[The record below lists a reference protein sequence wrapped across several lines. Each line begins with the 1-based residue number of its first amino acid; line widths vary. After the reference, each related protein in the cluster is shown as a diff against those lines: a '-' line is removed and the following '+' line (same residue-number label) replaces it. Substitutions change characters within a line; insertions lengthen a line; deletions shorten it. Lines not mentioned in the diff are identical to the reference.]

1 MIIGGYAVAF
11 HGFVRFTKDIDIYF
25 LCDQANI
32 RRLRGALVD
41 FGFAEQ
47 EIPTSVFSQ
56 KGDIIKFGIEPVR
69 IDLINDIGGVQF
81 IEAEKRVTR
90 GRYGNIEVNFINLID
105 LLNNK
110 LSTGR
115 PQDKVDAEKLERM
128 QKK

>member
-1 MIIGGYAVAF
+1 
-11 HGFVRFTKDIDIYF
+11 
-25 LCDQANI
+25 
-32 RRLRGALVD
+32 
-41 FGFAEQ
+41 
-47 EIPTSVFSQ
+47 
-56 KGDIIKFGIEPVR
+56 
-69 IDLINDIGGVQF
+69 VQF